1 MLWALSLSGGFYPA
15 VGGDEGFVD
24 RLEQAADGDGSARW
38 SGSRCGRSNDRRR
51 RREAARR
58 AGTGTAPD

>member
-15 VGGDEGFVD
+15 VGGDDGFVE
-24 RLEQAADGDGSARW
+24 RLEQAAEGDEVSPLVRQ
-38 SGSRCGRSNDRRR
+38 SVRTLNDRRR

-58 AGTGTAPD
+58 AGDETSA